1 MVPGKETY
9 GDWTDIKGLDA
20 SGQTSWFPHLTEEW
34 KDLAERKTRELLEST
49 ASTSETTNT
58 TTTTPSD
65 VRCIRDDQAYAVDG
79 RTQIIKEL

>member
-9 GDWTDIKGLDA
+9 AEWTDSRGLGA
-20 SGQTSWFPHLTEEW
+20 SGRTSWFPHMTEDW

-49 ASTSETTNT
+49 ASTSEATTEAT
-58 TTTTPSD
+58 IPSE

-79 RTQIIKEL
+79 RTQSIKEL